1 MTIAT
6 EKITFL
12 EDTGIIEVDVSQVE
26 DSFKEIINRINE
38 EDLRVV
44 LSENGQQKGVIISTE
59 AFLFLERIIEKIE
72 DEIDV
77 ANAEKVLAE
86 TKPEEYIS
94 WEKIKQEREEE

>member
-26 DSFKEIINRINE
+26 DSFKEIINRING
-38 EDLRVV
+38 EDLRVI

-59 AFLFLERIIEKIE
+59 AFLFLERMIEKIE

-77 ANAEKVLAE
+77 ANAEKILADPNE
-86 TKPEEYIS
+86 IPVSLEQ
-94 WEKIKQEREEE
+94 IKQELGWK